1 MKKLQLDVEKLAVE
15 SFEPLATAEAEG
27 TVQGHAASYWQ
38 SQCKS
43 YCTFERCCTAE
54 TFNGTC

>member
-1 MKKLQLDVEKLAVE
+1 MEKLRLNVEALAVE
-15 SFEPLATAEAEG
+15 SFEPQETVAAEG
-27 TVQGHAASYWQ
+27 TVRGHEASYLQ

-54 TFNGTC
+54 TFGIC